1 MKNEFFNVIEDQDS
15 HPFLKPLKKKFL
27 VREDTGSPLAIVG
40 DGYKVVHNKEIV
52 YAFETAL
59 DSLPDFKERKV
70 QTYLPFGG
78 SQMFRQYTFGKIM
91 VEPKVGDITQLRL
104 ELTNSYDGKLK
115 GGFKISGL
123 RLACTNGQVMPE
135 NFHEIS
141 AKHSSK
147 FNLEDIV
154 KSISVALPEFQNMV
168 ETWKTWRDIKM
179 KKQDVIDMLSKSSI
193 PEKTVEKISLA
204 FDKEDQTKWG
214 AFQASTW
221 VISHD
226 TKSRREENSRVSQL
240 KLESQITPLFYN

>member
-1 MKNEFFNVIEDQDS
+1 VEDRES

-52 YAFETAL
+52 DAFEQAL
-59 DSLPDFKERKV
+59 DTLPDFKERKV
-70 QTYLPFGG
+70 STYLPFGG
-78 SQMFRQYTFGKIM
+78 SQMYRQYDFNKIF

-104 ELTNSYDGKLK
+104 ELVNSYDGKLK

-123 RLACTNGQVMPE
+123 RLKCTNGQSIPE

-154 KSISVALPEFQNMV
+154 KSISKALPKFQNIV
-168 ETWKTWRDIKM
+168 STWKNWHEIKM
-179 KKQDVIDMLSKSSI
+179 KTQDFVDMLTKSSI
-193 PEKTVEKISLA
+193 PEKTIEKIVDHFA
-204 FDKEDQTKWG
+204 KEDQTKWG

-226 TKSRREENSRVSQL
+226 TKSRKDVQNDRVSQL
-240 KLESQITPLFYN
+240 KLESQITSLFYS